1 MKKYMVVE
9 RFKAGCLDA
18 VYDRFGL
25 KGRML
30 PEGLYYLNSWVN
42 RGKGICYQLMETND
56 PALFDR
62 WTDQWKDL
70 VEFEIVS
77 IDQKLS

>member
-1 MKKYMVVE
+1 MIIDGHQHV
-9 RFKAGCLDA
+9 LSD
-18 VYDRFGL
+18 D
-25 KGRML
+25 
-30 PEGLYYLNSWVN
+30 S
-42 RGKGICYQLMETND
+42 
-56 PALFDR
+56 ALFDR